1 MELIIESVGQDSAN
15 VSAEWELNSKTV
27 VITVTDY
34 KGDKS
39 KVIVSKEAIKS
50 LAKAL

>member
-1 MELIIESVGQDSAN
+1 MQLIIESVGQDSAN
-15 VSAEWELNSKTV
+15 VNADWELNLKTV
-27 VITVTDY
+27 SITVTDY
-34 KGDKS
+34 KGDTS

>member
-15 VSAEWELNSKTV
+15 VSAIWEMNSKTV
-27 VITVTDY
+27 AITVTDHR
-34 KGDKS
+34 GNTT